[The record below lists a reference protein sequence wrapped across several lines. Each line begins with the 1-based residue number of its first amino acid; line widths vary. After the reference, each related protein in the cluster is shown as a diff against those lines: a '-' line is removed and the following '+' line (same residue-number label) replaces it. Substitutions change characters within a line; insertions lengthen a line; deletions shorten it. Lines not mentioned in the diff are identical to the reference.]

1 MIAIERIEPG
11 SFADEAGLCADD
23 QLVTINAIPINDLI
37 DYYRAMEAEH
47 LVIEVFRLGEIL
59 VVECEKFAD
68 EEIGLEVAH
77 PQPQQCGNQCLFCFV
92 HQLPKGLRHS
102 LYIKDEDYRF
112 SYLYGSFIT
121 LTNVSEA
128 DLQRIVTDKLS
139 PLYISVHATDPLIR
153 NHLLGC
159 QVPAIL
165 PLLTQLAAADI
176 QLHCQIVLCPGIND
190 GPVLQ
195 QTIEELATL
204 SPQVNSIAVVPVGLT
219 RFRER
224 LPVLQVPNQAEA
236 ARCIGQIRDIQ
247 QQFLQKLGT
256 RLVFAA
262 DEMYQL
268 ADMPLPAFDEYEE
281 FPQLDNGVGLVAHF
295 QAEAEEALLEA
306 EPLDLKSAV
315 VVTGQS
321 FFFHLQEVVKRMGL
335 RTGVDIEVVAVGNDF
350 FGSSVSVAGLVT
362 GIDLVRQLRDMIKG
376 RPLLLPDV
384 MLKADEQRFL
394 DNMHIDE
401 LRCALG
407 VAVVV
412 VESSAWGL
420 LEGLEL
426 LAGGPV
432 DIVRCS

>member
-11 SFADEAGLCADD
+11 SFADEAGLCVDD

-47 LVIEVFRLGEIL
+47 LMIEVFRQGEIL
-59 VVECEKFAD
+59 VVECEKYAD
-68 EEIGLEVAH
+68 EEIGLDVAH

-92 HQLPKGLRHS
+92 HQLPKGLRRS

-121 LTNVSEA
+121 LTNVSKA
-128 DLQRIVTDKLS
+128 DLQRIITEKLS
-139 PLYISVHATDPLIR
+139 PLYISVHATDPSIR

-159 QVPAIL
+159 QVPPIL
-165 PLLTQLAAADI
+165 PLLKLLAAADI
-176 QLHCQIVLCPGIND
+176 QLHCQIVLCPGNND

-195 QTIEELATL
+195 QTVEQL
-204 SPQVNSIAVVPVGLT
+204 SALYPQVNSIAVVPVGLT
-219 RFRER
+219 RFREH
-224 LPVLQVPNQAEA
+224 LPTLQVPDQAETA
-236 ARCIGQIRDIQ
+236 HCIKQIREDQ
-247 QQFLQKLGT
+247 QRFLHKLGT
-256 RLVFAA
+256 RLVYAA

-268 ADMPLPAFDEYEE
+268 AELPLPTFDEYED

-295 QAEAEEALLEA
+295 RAEAEEALLEA
-306 EPLDLKSAV
+306 EPLDLKAAV
-315 VVTGQS
+315 VVTGKS
-321 FFFHLQEVVKRMGL
+321 FFLFMQDVVQRMSL
-335 RTGVDIEVVAVGNDF
+335 RTGVDMEVVAVGNDF
-350 FGSSVSVAGLVT
+350 FGANVTVAGLVT
-362 GIDLVRQLRDMIKG
+362 GIDLVHQLRDMIKG

-401 LRCALG
+401 LRSALG
-407 VAVVV
+407 VTIVV

-426 LAGGPV
+426 LASGPV

>member
-1 MIAIERIEPG
+1 MISIERIQPG

-23 QLVTINAIPINDLI
+23 QLVSINSIPINDLI
-37 DYYRAMEAEH
+37 DYYRAMESEQ
-47 LVIEVFRLGEIL
+47 LVIEVFRQGEIL
-59 VVECEKFAD
+59 VVECEKWAD
-68 EEIGLEVAH
+68 EEIGLDLAH

-92 HQLPKGLRHS
+92 HQLPKGLRRS

-121 LTNVSEA
+121 LTNVSET
-128 DLQRIVTDKLS
+128 DLQRIITEKLS

-159 QVPAIL
+159 EVPAIV
-165 PLLTQLAAADI
+165 PLLTRLAAANI

-195 QTIEELATL
+195 QTIKELSAL
-204 SPQVNSIAVVPVGLT
+204 YPQVHSIAVVPVGLT
-219 RFRER
+219 RFRGN
-224 LPVLQVPNQAEA
+224 LPVLQIPDQAA
-236 ARCIGQIRDIQ
+236 ASRCIEQVRDNQ
-247 QQFLQKLGT
+247 QQFLQTLGT
-256 RLVFAA
+256 RLVYAA

-268 ADMPLPAFDEYEE
+268 AHMPLPTFDEYED

-306 EPLDLKSAV
+306 EPLELEKAV

-321 FFFHLQEVVKRMGL
+321 FYFCLEDVAKRLGL
-335 RTGVDIEVVAVGNDF
+335 RTGVDIEVVAVDNDF
-350 FGSSVSVAGLVT
+350 FGTSVTVAGLVT
-362 GIDLVRQLRDMIKG
+362 GIDLVRRLRDMIKG
-376 RPLLLPDV
+376 RSLLVPDI
-384 MLKADEQRFL
+384 MLKTDEQRFL

-401 LRCALG
+401 LRSALG
-407 VAVVV
+407 VPVVV

-426 LAGGPV
+426 LAHGSV

>member
-1 MIAIERIEPG
+1 MIAIARVEPG

-23 QLVTINAIPINDLI
+23 QLVSINAKPVNDLI
-37 DYYRAMEAEH
+37 DYYRALESEH
-47 LVIEVFRLGEIL
+47 LMIEVFRQGEIF
-59 VVECEKFAD
+59 VVECEKFTD
-68 EEIGLEVAH
+68 EEIGLDVVH
-77 PQPQQCGNQCLFCFV
+77 PQPHQCGNNCLFCFV

-121 LTNVSEA
+121 LTNVNEA
-128 DLQRIVTDKLS
+128 DMQRIITEKLS

-159 QVPAIL
+159 QVPAIV
-165 PLLTQLAAADI
+165 PLLKRLAAADI
-176 QLHCQIVLCPGIND
+176 RLHCQIVLCPGIND
-190 GPVLQ
+190 GTVLQ
-195 QTIEELATL
+195 QTIEDLAGL
-204 SPQVNSIAVVPVGLT
+204 YPQVQSIAVVPVGLT

-224 LPVLQVPNQAEA
+224 LPVLQVPDQSIAVH
-236 ARCIGQIRDIQ
+236 CIVQIKAYQ
-247 QQFLQKLGT
+247 QQFLQELET

-268 ADMPLPAFDEYEE
+268 AGMPLPGFDEYED
-281 FPQLDNGVGLVAHF
+281 FPQLENGVGLVAHF
-295 QAEAEEALLEA
+295 RAEAQEVLLDA
-306 EPLDLKSAV
+306 EPLDLKTAV

-321 FFFHLQEVVKRMGL
+321 FFPYMQDVAGRLGL

-350 FGSSVSVAGLVT
+350 FGSSVTVAGLVT
-362 GIDLVRQLRDMIKG
+362 GIDLVHQLRDMIKG
-376 RPLLLPDV
+376 RSLLLPDV

-401 LRCALG
+401 LRSALG
-407 VAVVV
+407 VTVVV

-426 LAGGPV
+426 LASGSV
-432 DIVRCS
+432 DVIRCS